1 VLVPGNEIH
10 YDAKIITQDIVEPSM
25 AMDFTDFETVFRTK
39 VKGHSFSIGASHDG
53 SLGHW
58 LERQCGVK
66 ANSIAG
72 ADLDGFEIKS
82 GGQKGSFGDWMAGW
96 YIWYDGDVVASKE
109 MFLRIFGSKKRPD
122 RPGRFSWTGSNYGSR
137 VSKYFSE
144 FGQRMSVNSND
155 DIVIEY
161 SYESDKRP
169 DKAVIVPTELQQGTH
184 VIAGWDRARVNEFV
198 QNKFGQRGWVLF
210 SVRTNQ
216 GVKSVDS
223 LLLGM
228 PFSFSFWIQ
237 EVKDGNIILDSGMNS
252 DNSRNYS
259 TFRAPK
265 SWWVE
270 NCFKQIT

>member
-1 VLVPGNEIH
+1 
-10 YDAKIITQDIVEPSM
+10 M

-39 VKGHSFSIGASHDG
+39 VKGQSFSTGASHDG

-58 LERQCGVK
+58 LERQCGVN

-96 YIWYDGDVVASKE
+96 YIWFDSDVVASKD
-109 MFLRIFGSKKRPD
+109 MFLEIFGSKKRIDKPN
-122 RPGRFSWTGSNYGSR
+122 RFSWTGGNYGSR
-137 VSKYFSE
+137 VSDYFTE
-144 FGQRMSVNSND
+144 FGQRMTVTDNE

-161 SYESDKRP
+161 SYESDERTE
-169 DKAVIVPTELQQGTH
+169 KASIVPVELQQGLH
-184 VIAGWDRARVNEFV
+184 VIAEWDRARISEFV
-198 QNKFGQRGWVLF
+198 ENKFGQNGWVLF
-210 SVRTNQ
+210 TVRTNQ
-216 GVKSVDS
+216 ETKYVDS

-228 PFSFSFWIQ
+228 PFTYSFWIR
-237 EVKDGNIILDSGMNS
+237 EFNNGNIILDSGMN
-252 DNSRNYS
+252 NENARNYS

-270 NCFKQIT
+270 NCFKQIS